1 MRIYKKY
8 FFTVLTFLFGVF
20 DAIAIGPPSPMKKP
34 PKPPK
39 MPIDENIYI
48 LILIAILFGIYII
61 YNHRLKTKTP
71 I

>member
-1 MRIYKKY
+1 M
-8 FFTVLTFLFGVF
+8 LTFLFGVF
-20 DAIAIGPPSPMKKP
+20 NSVAQNSPPFPGKKKP
-34 PKPPK
+34 PTPPK

>member
-1 MRIYKKY
+1 M
-8 FFTVLTFLFGVF
+8 LTFLFGVF
-20 DAIAIGPPSPMKKP
+20 NSIAQNSPPFPEKKKP